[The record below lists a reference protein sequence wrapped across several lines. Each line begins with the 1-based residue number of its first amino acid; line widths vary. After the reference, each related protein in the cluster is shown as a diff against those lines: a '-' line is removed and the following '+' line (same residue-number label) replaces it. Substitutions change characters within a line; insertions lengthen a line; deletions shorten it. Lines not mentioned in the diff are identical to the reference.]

1 MTDLNKEDNIDKKN
15 DPTKKD
21 EKKELTL
28 EEKLKDTEEKLLR
41 SLAEIDNQ
49 RKRFEKDIQEA
60 LEFGGFN
67 FAKEN
72 LVILDNLQRA
82 YISIKSDPSLKGN
95 KDLDKFLSNIKI
107 IEKDLISIFKK
118 NKIEKIDTKN
128 KKFDPNFHQAMTEME
143 DDKVEPG
150 TIVQEMLPGYMFG
163 NRLLRASLVAVSK
176 KKAQNEEKKP
186 ENSEKKEEKN
196 EENKE
201 NSGDK

>member
-1 MTDLNKEDNIDKKN
+1 MTDLNKEDKIEKKS
-15 DPTKKD
+15 DPAKKD
-21 EKKELTL
+21 GKKELTL

-82 YISIKSDPSLKGN
+82 YISIKNDTSLKDN
-95 KDLDKFLSNIKI
+95 KDLDKFLDNIKI

-143 DDKVEPG
+143 ADKVEPG

-186 ENSEKKEEKN
+186 ENSEKN
-196 EENKE
+196 
-201 NSGDK
+201 

>member
-1 MTDLNKEDNIDKKN
+1 MADLNKEDNIEKKS
-15 DPTKKD
+15 DPAKKD
-21 EKKELTL
+21 VKKELTL

-82 YISIKSDPSLKGN
+82 YISIKNDTSLKGN
-95 KDLDKFLSNIKI
+95 KDLDKFLGNIQI

-143 DDKVEPG
+143 DNRVEAG
-150 TIVQEMLPGYMFG
+150 TIVQEMLPGFMFG
-163 NRLLRASLVAVSK
+163 NRLLRPSLVAVSK

-186 ENSEKKEEKN
+186 ENTEKK
-196 EENKE
+196 
-201 NSGDK
+201 

>member
-1 MTDLNKEDNIDKKN
+1 MTDLNKEDNIEKKS
-15 DPTKKD
+15 DPAKKD

-41 SLAEIDNQ
+41 SLAEIDNL
-49 RKRFEKDIQEA
+49 RKRFEKDIQET

-95 KDLDKFLSNIKI
+95 KDLDKFLSNIQI

-186 ENSEKKEEKN
+186 ENSEKK
-196 EENKE
+196 
-201 NSGDK
+201 

>member
-1 MTDLNKEDNIDKKN
+1 MTDLNKEDNIEKKS
-15 DPTKKD
+15 DPAKKD

-67 FAKEN
+67 YAKEN

-82 YISIKSDPSLKGN
+82 YISIKNDTSLKDN
-95 KDLDKFLSNIKI
+95 KDLNKFLGNIQI

-150 TIVQEMLPGYMFG
+150 TIVQEILPGYMFG
-163 NRLLRASLVAVSK
+163 KRLLRPSLVAVSK

-186 ENSEKKEEKN
+186 ENSEKK
-196 EENKE
+196 
-201 NSGDK
+201 

>member
-1 MTDLNKEDNIDKKN
+1 MTDLNKEDNIEKKS
-15 DPTKKD
+15 DPAKKD
-21 EKKELTL
+21 EKKELSL

-95 KDLDKFLSNIKI
+95 KDLDKFLSNIQI

-186 ENSEKKEEKN
+186 ENSEKK
-196 EENKE
+196 
-201 NSGDK
+201 

>member
-15 DPTKKD
+15 DPTKKG

-82 YISIKSDPSLKGN
+82 YISIKSDPILKGN
-95 KDLDKFLSNIKI
+95 KDLDKFLSNIQI

-186 ENSEKKEEKN
+186 ENSEKK
-196 EENKE
+196 
-201 NSGDK
+201 